1 MVGIPGPRNHGV
13 GQGSRHHGRGAAAAD
28 NGPQCQGSAVSSLVG
43 LVVHP
48 AVGAYRYRGP
58 GGCRHSRG
66 LASATLALASA
77 DVYAAAAVIINA
89 ANCANT
95 YNLASGGA
103 SRVARIG

>member
-1 MVGIPGPRNHGV
+1 MGAAQRPQTTAHNA
-13 GQGSRHHGRGAAAAD
+13 RGAPYPRWWAWW
-28 NGPQCQGSAVSSLVG
+28 CIR
-43 LVVHP
+43 

-58 GGCRHSRG
+58 GACRHSRG

-103 SRVARIG
+103 SRVERIG

>member
-13 GQGSRHHGRGAAAAD
+13 GQGSRHQGRGAAAAD
-28 NGPQCQGSAVSSLVG
+28 NGPQCQWSAVSSLVG

-95 YNLASGGA
+95 YNLASSGA

>member
-1 MVGIPGPRNHGV
+1 MPGE
-13 GQGSRHHGRGAAAAD
+13 A
-28 NGPQCQGSAVSSLVG
+28 AVSSLVG

-48 AVGAYRYRGP
+48 AVGTYRYRGP

-77 DVYAAAAVIINA
+77 DVYAAAVIINA